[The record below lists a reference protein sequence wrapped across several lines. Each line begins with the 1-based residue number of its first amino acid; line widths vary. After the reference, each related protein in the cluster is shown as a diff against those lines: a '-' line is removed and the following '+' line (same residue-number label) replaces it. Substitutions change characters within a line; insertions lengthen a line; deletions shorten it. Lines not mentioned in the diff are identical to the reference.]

1 MNDSIKSSLALP
13 FHHGQAVAK
22 DKRQADP
29 EDSVTPAA
37 KRPRQAA
44 KIAAALDI
52 TPPPIVGQQ
61 TVPKRVDKS
70 HQQILSNMYID
81 RSQVGQQM
89 VSEYTSFLIPCL
101 LHDCLTS
108 WAWFS
113 YLVIL
118 PSEHVQVSLKKRPKV
133 KRNFKFW
140 FKFKYS
146 SKTFYPAIGPRLKRC
161 HL

>member
-37 KRPRQAA
+37 KRPRQSA
-44 KIAAALDI
+44 KIAAALNI

-108 WAWFS
+108 WAWFLIS
-113 YLVIL
+113 
-118 PSEHVQVSLKKRPKV
+118 
-133 KRNFKFW
+133 
-140 FKFKYS
+140 
-146 SKTFYPAIGPRLKRC
+146 G
-161 HL
+161 HLAF